1 MDILEQCRRWNESGA
16 FEKSRELLETIPA
29 EERGPEGDS
38 ELATAY
44 LALAETEG
52 AEAGSSYLMKDLS
65 PEDAEEASYV
75 FAEDEEAEAVMELF
89 SKLLEDEGIRFETEE
104 G

>member
-16 FEKSRELLETIPA
+16 FEKSREILETIPA

-44 LALAETEG
+44 LALRRPREQ
-52 AEAGSSYLMKDLS
+52 SSI
-65 PEDAEEASYV
+65 
-75 FAEDEEAEAVMELF
+75 
-89 SKLLEDEGIRFETEE
+89 IRRSESWQQTKRRYRKTFGGT

>member
-44 LALAETEG
+44 LALAETWQRTKRRYRKTFG
-52 AEAGSSYLMKDLS
+52 GT
-65 PEDAEEASYV
+65 
-75 FAEDEEAEAVMELF
+75 
-89 SKLLEDEGIRFETEE
+89 G
-104 G
+104 

>member
-16 FEKSRELLETIPA
+16 FEKSREMLEAIPA

-38 ELATAY
+38 ELAEAY

-52 AEAGSSYLMKDLS
+52 AELYHKALTVWQRTKRNFRKIFG
-65 PEDAEEASYV
+65 
-75 FAEDEEAEAVMELF
+75 
-89 SKLLEDEGIRFETEE
+89 GT